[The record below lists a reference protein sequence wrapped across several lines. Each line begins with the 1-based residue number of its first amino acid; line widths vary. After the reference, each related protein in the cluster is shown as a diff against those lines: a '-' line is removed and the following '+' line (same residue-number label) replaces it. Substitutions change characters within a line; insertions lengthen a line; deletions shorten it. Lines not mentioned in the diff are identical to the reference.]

1 MGTHITGA
9 PKCAT
14 CSYCECVICS
24 LNSGSNQFAT
34 VQRNELEERCEFYL
48 EDSERLRQK
57 LNEPPVAAEREVWQ
71 RRRQSKMA
79 QLEAVN
85 AELEC
90 MVSDLEEERR
100 RGRESLKLCA
110 RYHGKCAFLVFLLAC
125 SVSLF
130 C

>member
-1 MGTHITGA
+1 
-9 PKCAT
+9 
-14 CSYCECVICS
+14 
-24 LNSGSNQFAT
+24 

-48 EDSERLRQK
+48 DDSERLRQK

-85 AELEC
+85 AELER
-90 MVSDLEEERR
+90 MVSELEEEGR

-110 RYHGKCAFLVFLLAC
+110 RYHGKCDFFLVYFLAC
-125 SVSLF
+125 SLSLLPSVLT
-130 C
+130 CLGSSGSSKVKIQGMWKWYDGANAN